1 MLTGMSPRLR
11 FYFDFSC
18 PYAYLAS
25 TRIEALAER
34 AGVQLEPRPILLGGV
49 FRAWSTPQNLS
60 ETLSPA
66 KARHNLADMHR
77 QAGLAGVP
85 LHMPKGHPLRTVEAL
100 RALLVVSEPPVEN
113 IWPLTHALF
122 RAYWV
127 DGIDISKEAGLR
139 RVLTEAGH
147 DADAIFAKSSDE
159 AVKQDLRE
167 RTDEAIAAGVFG
179 VPTCV
184 LETDDG
190 PELFW
195 GVDRLAMV
203 ERLACRMTGR
213 APAAEPLPTRE
224 QLRAPVDVYFDYSSP
239 FAYLGCHRAEQLLG
253 DHARWHPMLL
263 GAIFKQVGT
272 ADVPLFLQSEAKRRH
287 TAKDLER
294 QSRDVGALYR
304 FPSRFPMR
312 TVLAL
317 RVTIAAGAHQPGGP
331 RRLIHALFRAYWGE
345 DRDISDP
352 AEIARICVEQGLDG
366 EALVAAANEQ
376 TAKDILFAS
385 TSAAVEAGV
394 FGAPSFVVRT
404 PTGPELFW
412 GADRLELAMRASAS
426 ANQPTGSNS

>member
-1 MLTGMSPRLR
+1 MSSPRLR

-18 PYAYLAS
+18 PYAYVAS
-25 TRIEALAER
+25 TRIEALAQR
-34 AGVQLEPRPILLGGV
+34 AGVQLEARPILLGGV

-66 KARHNLADMHR
+66 KARHNLSDMHR
-77 QAGLAGVP
+77 QAQLAGVP
-85 LHMPKGHPLRTVEAL
+85 LRMPKGHPLRTVEAL
-100 RALLVVSEPPVEN
+100 RALLVVGEPF
-113 IWPLTHALF
+113 WPLAHALF

-127 DGIDISKEAGLR
+127 DDVDLSKPAALHQ
-139 RVLTEAGH
+139 VLTAAGH
-147 DADAIFAKSSDE
+147 DADAVMAMSSDE
-159 AVKQDLRE
+159 AIKQELRE

-190 PELFW
+190 PQLFW
-195 GVDRLAMV
+195 GSDRLAMV
-203 ERLACRMTGR
+203 ERLACRITGR
-213 APAAEPLPTRE
+213 TPAPENLPTRE

-263 GAIFKQVGT
+263 GAVFKQVGT

-287 TAKDLER
+287 TAQDLDR
-294 QSRDVGALYR
+294 QASEAGATYR

-317 RVTIAAGAHQPGGP
+317 RVTIAAGAHAPGGP

-345 DRDISDP
+345 DRDISSP

-376 TAKDILFAS
+376 SAKDGLFAS
-385 TSAAVEAGV
+385 TSAAIEAGV
-394 FGAPSFVVRT
+394 FGAPTFVVHT
-404 PTGPELFW
+404 QAGPQLYW
-412 GADRLELAMRASAS
+412 GADRLELAVRAAV
-426 ANQPTGSNS
+426 

>member
-1 MLTGMSPRLR
+1 MITAMPSPRLR

-18 PYAYLAS
+18 PYAYVAS

-34 AGVQLEPRPILLGGV
+34 AGVQLEARPILLGGV

-77 QAGLAGVP
+77 QAQLAGVP
-85 LHMPKGHPLRTVEAL
+85 LRMPKGHPLRTVEAL
-100 RALLVVSEPPVEN
+100 RALLVVGVPAAQT
-113 IWPLTHALF
+113 IGPLAHALF
-122 RAYWV
+122 RAYWA
-127 DGIDISKEAGLR
+127 DDIDISKPAALHQ
-139 RVLTEAGH
+139 VLTAAGH
-147 DADAIFAKSSDE
+147 DADAIFAKSNDE
-159 AVKQDLRE
+159 AIKNELRE

-195 GVDRLAMV
+195 GSDRLAMV
-203 ERLACRMTGR
+203 ERLACRITGR
-213 APAAEPLPTRE
+213 TPAIETLPTPE

-253 DHARWHPMLL
+253 DHARWHPILL
-263 GAIFKQVGT
+263 GAVFKQVGT

-294 QSRDVGALYR
+294 QAAEAGALYR

-317 RVTIAAGAHQPGGP
+317 RVTIAAGAHRPGGP
-331 RRLIHALFRAYWGE
+331 RRLIHAFFRAYWGE

-352 AEIARICVEQGLDG
+352 AEIARICAEQGLDG

-376 TAKDILFAS
+376 AAKDGLFAS
-385 TSAAVEAGV
+385 TSAAVEEGV
-394 FGAPSFVVRT
+394 FGAPTFIVRT
-404 PTGPELFW
+404 PAGPELYW
-412 GADRLELAMRASAS
+412 GADRLELAVRAA
-426 ANQPTGSNS
+426 Q

>member
-1 MLTGMSPRLR
+1 MLAAMMSPRLR

-18 PYAYLAS
+18 PYAYVAS
-25 TRIEALAER
+25 TRIEALADR
-34 AGVQLEPRPILLGGV
+34 AGVQLEARPILLGGV

-66 KARHNLADMHR
+66 KARHNLNDMHR
-77 QAGLAGVP
+77 QAQLAGVP
-85 LHMPKGHPLRTVEAL
+85 LRMPKGHPLRTVEAL
-100 RALLVVSEPPVEN
+100 RALLVVGEPF
-113 IWPLTHALF
+113 WPLAHALF

-127 DGIDISKEAGLR
+127 DDVDLSKPAGLHQ
-139 RVLTEAGH
+139 VLTQAGH
-147 DADAIFAKSSDE
+147 DADAIMAKSSDE
-159 AVKQDLRE
+159 AVKQELRE

-195 GVDRLAMV
+195 GSDRLAMV
-203 ERLACRMTGR
+203 ERRACRITGR
-213 APAAEPLPTRE
+213 TPAVERVPTRE

-263 GAIFKQVGT
+263 GAVFKQVGT

-287 TAKDLER
+287 TAQDLDR
-294 QSRDVGALYR
+294 QASEAGAMYR

-317 RVTIAAGAHQPGGP
+317 RVTIAAGAHAPGGP

-345 DRDISDP
+345 DRDIQDP
-352 AEIARICVEQGLDG
+352 AEIARICTEQGLDG

-376 TAKDILFAS
+376 SAKDALFAS
-385 TSAAVEAGV
+385 TSAGIEAGV
-394 FGAPSFVVRT
+394 FGAPTFIVHT
-404 PTGPELFW
+404 QAGPELYW
-412 GADRLELAMRASAS
+412 GADRLESAVRAAE
-426 ANQPTGSNS
+426 

>member
-1 MLTGMSPRLR
+1 MLGAMPSPRLR

-34 AGVQLEPRPILLGGV
+34 AGVQLEARPILLGGV

-66 KARHNLADMHR
+66 KARHNLTDMHR
-77 QAGLAGVP
+77 QARLAGVP
-85 LHMPKGHPLRTVEAL
+85 LQMPKGHPLRTVEAL
-100 RALLVVSEPPVEN
+100 RALLVVGEPF
-113 IWPLTHALF
+113 WPLAHALY

-127 DGIDISKEAGLR
+127 DDVDISKEPELR
-139 RVLTEAGH
+139 NVLTQAGH
-147 DADAIFAKSSDE
+147 DADAILAKSSDE
-159 AVKQDLRE
+159 TIKQDLRE

-195 GVDRLAMV
+195 GADRLAMV
-203 ERLACRMTGR
+203 ERLACRLTGR
-213 APAAEPLPTRE
+213 TPAVESLPTRE

-253 DHARWHPMLL
+253 DHARWYPMLL
-263 GAIFKQVGT
+263 GAVFKQVGT

-294 QSRDVGALYR
+294 QATESGALYR

-317 RVTIAAGAHQPGGP
+317 RVTIAAGAHLPGGP

-352 AEIARICVEQGLDG
+352 AEIARICAEQGLDG
-366 EALVAAANEQ
+366 ETLVAFANEQ
-376 TAKDILFAS
+376 AIKDNLFAS
-385 TSAAVEAGV
+385 TSAAIEAGV
-394 FGAPSFVVRT
+394 FGAPTFVVHT
-404 PTGPELFW
+404 QAGPELFW
-412 GADRLELAMRASAS
+412 GADRLEWAVRAA
-426 ANQPTGSNS
+426 A